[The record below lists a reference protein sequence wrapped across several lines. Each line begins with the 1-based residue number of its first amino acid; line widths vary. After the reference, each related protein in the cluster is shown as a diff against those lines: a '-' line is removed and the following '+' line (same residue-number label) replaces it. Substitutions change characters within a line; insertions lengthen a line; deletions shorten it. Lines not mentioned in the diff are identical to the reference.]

1 VLITPGSVAGLLDE
15 LRAHDLTCAPHVL
28 VRIIAQ
34 LAGDVTAIRDVVARL
49 DPPTR
54 FGLRPLP
61 SPLPMVASIEVRYDS
76 LELDDRD
83 RDLLLAVSLCLGD
96 ELEPL
101 LAFDGRIADEL
112 MLSAIGPH
120 LSLRAGRVRFVD
132 PLLDI
137 WVRSVADSVT
147 EASVHERLFA
157 IFAARGDRVS
167 ADWHRSRASLRGVPD
182 AAPELT
188 RIAREL
194 SEAGHPARAL
204 QLAGEAAAHAM
215 GVDLDEARLVA
226 GASAIAAGY
235 ATEAAAWLGPL
246 FPDGSERYR
255 LQGLSALVIAQ
266 AHLQGA
272 VPAIDPG
279 AFRPSTDDPE
289 DWYSWTRAASF
300 AAVLCAERG
309 DRRGM
314 RTWLSAL
321 RDGCARV
328 GAERELRDP
337 VVALSWLLAGEPDID
352 DVDGTGPLS
361 GGMLRALR
369 AAMDGDIDA
378 GLRLIAVGDSGLG
391 AEVDPFVAGFE
402 YSPVV
407 NAYRAIVEV
416 LLLTWRGDIGAAR
429 ERLMRAAMEL
439 PIAMP
444 FAGLGVV
451 LARRLDLAVLGRI
464 GPFGDALTAALPP
477 AVRLEPL
484 VDRAVEAHLA
494 GSFEEAVSF
503 MKLWVD
509 RGAPRTT
516 LSVPGLDE
524 LAPLSED
531 LSAAGMVAPPEIR
544 EAQRLRSRIAATPDA
559 RWRADGDEIVAATRA
574 LASPFARARVE
585 SMLGVRAVI
594 RNELGEAG
602 AHLRTA
608 RLLFEAAGA
617 DAWARAAAARLERV
631 EQEASGGGDARD
643 SLAACRLAWAPLL
656 TARELE
662 VAMKVVAGSPNR
674 QIGDELQLSVRTV
687 EVHLGRVFAKLDV
700 RNRVELTVLAHRT
713 GRYL

>member
-1 VLITPGSVAGLLDE
+1 MAALLDD
-15 LRAHDLTCAPHVL
+15 LRRQDLTCAPHVL
-28 VRIIAQ
+28 VRIITRLGA
-34 LAGDVTAIRDVVARL
+34 DPTTIRDVIARL

-61 SPLPMVASIEVRYDS
+61 APLPMVASIEAKYGS
-76 LELDDRD
+76 LDLDDRD
-83 RDLLLAVSLCLGD
+83 RDLLLAISLCLGD

-120 LSLRAGRVRFVD
+120 LSLHAGRVRFAD

-137 WVRSVADSVT
+137 WVRSTADSAV
-147 EASVHERLFA
+147 EASVNERLVK
-157 IFAARGDRVS
+157 IFAERDDRVS

-194 SEAGHPARAL
+194 SEAGHSSRAL
-204 QLAGEAAAHAM
+204 QLAREAAAHAA
-215 GVDLDEARLVA
+215 GVELDEARLVA

-235 ATEAAAWLGPL
+235 ATEAAVWLGPL
-246 FPDGSERYR
+246 FPDGAERYR

-266 AHLQGA
+266 AYLQGA
-272 VPAIDPG
+272 VPAIDPDS
-279 AFRPSTDDPE
+279 FRPTSENLE
-289 DWYSWTRAASF
+289 DWYSWARAASF

-314 RTWLSAL
+314 RTWLAAL
-321 RDGCARV
+321 RDGCAKV

-337 VVALSWLLAGEPDID
+337 VVALSWLIAGEPDLEE
-352 DVDGTGPLS
+352 VAGAGPLS

-369 AAMDGDIDA
+369 SAMDGDIDT
-378 GLRLIAVGDSGLG
+378 GLGLIAVGDSGLA

-416 LLLTWRGDIGAAR
+416 LLLVWRGDIRVAR
-429 ERLMRAAMEL
+429 DRLMQAAMAL

-464 GPFGDALTAALPP
+464 GPFGEALTAALPRGT
-477 AVRLEPL
+477 RLDHL
-484 VDRAVEAHLA
+484 VDRAIEAHLA
-494 GSFEEAVSF
+494 GSFEEASSF
-503 MKLWVD
+503 MKLWSD
-509 RGAPRTT
+509 RGAPRTV

-524 LAPLSED
+524 LAPFDEVTS
-531 LSAAGMVAPPEIR
+531 STGMVAPPEKFA
-544 EAQRLRSRIAATPDA
+544 AQRLRARIATTTDA
-559 RWRADGDEIVAATRA
+559 RWRVDREQLLAETRA
-574 LASPFARARVE
+574 LVSPFARARVE

-594 RNELGEAG
+594 RNELDAASE
-602 AHLRTA
+602 HLRTA
-608 RLLFEAAGA
+608 QRLFDVAGA
-617 DAWARAAAARLERV
+617 DAWARSAAERLARVDE
-631 EQEASGGGDARD
+631 EMGGGGAARD
-643 SLAACRLAWAPLL
+643 SLTACRLAWAPLL
-656 TARELE
+656 TGRELE
-662 VAMKVVAGSPNR
+662 VAMKVVAGLSNR
-674 QIGDELQLSVRTV
+674 QISDELQLSVRTV
-687 EVHLGRVFAKLDV
+687 EVHLGRVFVKLDV
-700 RNRVELTVLAHRT
+700 RNRVELTVLAHRMVQ
-713 GRYL
+713 YL